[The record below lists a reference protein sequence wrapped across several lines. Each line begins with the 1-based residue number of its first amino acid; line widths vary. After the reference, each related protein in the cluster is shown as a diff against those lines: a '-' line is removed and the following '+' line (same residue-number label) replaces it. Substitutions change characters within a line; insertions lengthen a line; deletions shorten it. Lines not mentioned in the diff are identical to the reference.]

1 MGDSHAPLTSFA
13 RVFTA
18 AAIAT
23 ATALFSML
31 SPTSIK
37 SSQVFSF
44 RFFLSSPLP
53 FPLCAHVCVCVCV
66 NPVHPITTST
76 NCCRS
81 PLRCVRYFKTNCFL
95 SFLFS
100 APSALNPPLF
110 FQPDA
115 FTRERKSERAKKAKL
130 IVYRLI
136 HIPRKSNSL
145 LLFLSL
151 FCLKKKKNSAC
162 VYCYHGKNS
171 HCCYSHFLSR
181 AAASLL
187 LSGTA
192 APSGFLL
199 RWVLTGGR
207 RSLALHS
214 TSCSC

>member
-151 FCLKKKKNSAC
+151 FCLKKKKTRLAC
-162 VYCYHGKNS
+162 TATTERTLTAVIRTS
-171 HCCYSHFLSR
+171 FL
-181 AAASLL
+181 
-187 LSGTA
+187 
-192 APSGFLL
+192 
-199 RWVLTGGR
+199 VLQR
-207 RSLALHS
+207 RS
-214 TSCSC
+214 CSAVQRHLQVSFYAGC